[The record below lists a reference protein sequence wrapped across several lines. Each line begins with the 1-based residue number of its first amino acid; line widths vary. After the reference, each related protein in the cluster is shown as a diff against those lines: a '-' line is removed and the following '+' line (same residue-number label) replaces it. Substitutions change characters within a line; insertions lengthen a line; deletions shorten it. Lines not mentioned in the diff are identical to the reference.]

1 MDWFEVFSKRV
12 CSAEGGSAV
21 PENKSYFALGELL
34 HCLYR
39 LIVVE
44 TLKRNPVCLKDN
56 VTSMNLATLMG
67 RTSQKDLLHSDRV
80 GHIGSSQ
87 EVHAKSR
94 WSLVKVHNLDTN
106 CRLEFPR

>member
-12 CSAEGGSAV
+12 RSAEGGSAV
-21 PENKSYFALGELL
+21 PEDKSYFALGELL

-44 TLKRNPVCLKDN
+44 ILKRNPICLKDN
-56 VTSMNLATLMG
+56 VASMNLATLVG
-67 RTSQKDLLHSDRV
+67 RTSREDLLHSDRIGRV
-80 GHIGSSQ
+80 GSSQ
-87 EVHAKSR
+87 QLHAKSC
-94 WSLVKVHNLDTN
+94 WSLVKIHNLDTN